1 MPTVLI
7 VGTSHEYQRRTSD
20 GPSNAVNE
28 FAEYLRQIIDANDV
42 AAIAEEMS
50 AAALEEHDL
59 QNSVAQEICTR
70 FGIPHALADPGPQER
85 QQLGIQQRNEIE
97 FAGFFGDL
105 SREEIEARVHRSYD
119 IREEYW
125 TTKLAELAA
134 YPMVFICG
142 ADHVNS
148 FRNKLLAQG
157 HDAVVLTSNW
167 IPSDTV

>member
-20 GPSNAVNE
+20 GAINTIND

-50 AAALEEHDL
+50 AAALEEHGL

-85 QQLGIQQRNEIE
+85 EHLGIQQRNEIAV
-97 FAGFFGDL
+97 AGFFGGL
-105 SREEIEARVHRSYD
+105 SPEEIEARVRRSYD
-119 IREEYW
+119 TREEYW
-125 TTKLAELAA
+125 IAKLGELGA

-148 FRNKLLAQG
+148 FRDKLLAQG

-167 IPSDTV
+167 IPRDTV